1 MQSKSRCKSVCLL
14 ESLSCLPLVFNSG
27 KQFQK
32 IREFLVS
39 LVILHYILFSIREVA
54 EQTEGGGPRRSKR
67 GRAAG
72 QQDSTPAEPPS
83 APTSPNPKKS
93 RKQNKDDEVAVEDPP
108 ARKKQ
113 TARRGRNK
121 SARA

>member
-1 MQSKSRCKSVCLL
+1 M
-14 ESLSCLPLVFNSG
+14 FNSA

-32 IREFLVS
+32 MREFPVS
-39 LVILHYILFSIREVA
+39 LVLLHYILFSIREVA
-54 EQTEGGGPRRSKR
+54 EQTEEGGGPRRSKR

-72 QQDSTPAEPPS
+72 QQDVTPAEPPS

-93 RKQNKDDEVAVEDPP
+93 RKQNKDVEVAIEDPP
-108 ARKKQ
+108 GKKKQ

-121 SARA
+121 LARG